1 MRTARVLV
9 ALMASF
15 AFTGC
20 TTGPSEFSDPADTI
34 NVKPGEEFVI
44 VLESNAST
52 GFRWTLSATLDESVV
67 DLLMASYR
75 PGTGGNA
82 VVGSG
87 GHEYWRFAAV
97 GRGTTLIPM
106 AYVGPGGGTPA
117 RTVLF
122 TVTVS

>member
-15 AFTGC
+15 AFAGC

-52 GFRWTLSATLDESVV
+52 GFRWTLSAPLDPTVLR
-67 DLLMASYR
+67 LLITEYK
-75 PGTGGNA
+75 PGGGGG
-82 VVGSG
+82 VVGAG
-87 GHEYWRFAAV
+87 GYEHWHFGAE

-106 AYVGPGGGTPA
+106 SYVGPGGGAPA
-117 RTVLF
+117 KTAFF
-122 TVTVS
+122 TVKVS